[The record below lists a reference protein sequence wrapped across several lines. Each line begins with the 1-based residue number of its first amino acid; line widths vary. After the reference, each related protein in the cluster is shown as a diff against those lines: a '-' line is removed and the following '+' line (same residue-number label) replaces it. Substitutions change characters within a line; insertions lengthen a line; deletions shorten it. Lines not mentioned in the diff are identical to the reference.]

1 MIEVIVYTFLKN
13 ELEDVP
19 VYMEISEKV
28 PDSFVLIEK
37 TGSGLNNHIKSA
49 TFAIQSYGPT
59 MFKAAEL
66 NELVKEKMLDIIGE
80 KEITKVSLNS
90 DYNFTD
96 TTTKHY
102 RYQAVFD
109 LKHY

>member
-80 KEITKVSLNS
+80 RKSQKFL
-90 DYNFTD
+90 
-96 TTTKHY
+96 
-102 RYQAVFD
+102 
-109 LKHY
+109 